1 VEYFNKKGLDLFG
14 AAPLD
19 QTTGLGGSSLTKN
32 VASMKG
38 HGVELNINS
47 LNIDRAF
54 KWNTQWLFTYYRDR
68 ITDYYISTTAGSNF
82 ISNGN
87 VITPL
92 VGKPV
97 YSVLSYPWAGLDPLT
112 GNPQG
117 IINGQISSDYS
128 ALTGSQFGIGNLVYS
143 GPALP
148 PFYGSVINSFSF
160 KNLSLSV
167 SVLFKLGDYFRK
179 QSINYS
185 QLFTYGIGNSDFANR
200 WQKPG
205 DEKYTNVPSM
215 IYPASSL
222 RDQFYTQSEILAA
235 NAGLLRLKFIN
246 LAYDFSQTFL
256 KKLRIQSFRLYAAA
270 DNLGILWK
278 ANPWGIDPDYPVGLP
293 PLKTFTLGCKLDF

>member
-1 VEYFNKKGLDLFG
+1 
-14 AAPLD
+14 
-19 QTTGLGGSSLTKN
+19 
-32 VASMKG
+32 MKG
-38 HGVELNINS
+38 NGVELNIS
-47 LNIDRAF
+47 SFNIDRDF
-54 KWNTQWLFTYYRDR
+54 KWNTQLLFTYYKDR
-68 ITDYYISTTAGSNF
+68 ITDYYITTIAGSNF

-128 ALTGSQFGIGNLVYS
+128 ALTGSQFGIANLVYS

-148 PFYGSVINSFSF
+148 PFYGSVINSFSW
-160 KNLSLSV
+160 KNFSLSV
-167 SVLFKLGDYFRK
+167 SVLYKLGDYFRK
-179 QSINYS
+179 QSTNYG

-205 DEKYTNVPSM
+205 DEKFTNVPSM

-256 KKLRIQSFRLYAAA
+256 KKLKIQSFRLYAVA
-270 DNLGILWK
+270 DNLGLLWR
-278 ANPWGIDPDYPVGLP
+278 ANSWGIDPDYPAGIP